1 MKKITKILIIIGMAL
16 SWFLIYPVVL
26 GICAIKKLESA
37 RFKNDLVSWAIITL
51 VFVSPVAGILMLT
64 LRDEDLGDEDDLYY
78 AENTKPTNFAL
89 EKLNNIE
96 KIYQLK
102 EKGLISEEEFLE
114 KKKFYLEQI

>member
-16 SWFLIYPVVL
+16 EWFLIYPVVL

-37 RFKNDLVSWAIITL
+37 KFKSDLVSWSIITL

-64 LRDEDLGDEDDLYY
+64 LRDEDLSDEVDLYY
-78 AENTKPTNFAL
+78 PENTKPTNFAL
-89 EKLNNIE
+89 EKLDNIE